1 MGCWHIYGHWFGTA
15 RQETRCNPQI
25 CMRVIM
31 KCVLTGQGSWIQTP
45 APWHGPSATGRC
57 PHSCLQPFEKLN
69 FEFWTSKS
77 WRIVVGV
84 TNITLYSDSKIN
96 TSLRLLTIS
105 INPSRLCGST
115 WAALKAVNIIA
126 DLKCSKLTR
135 SALNLGKEILNKYF
149 TLNKQHLT
157 VQEGCKCTSCRILQ
171 SLAQEGMFQESTV
184 LTRSKSQ
191 CSPVPSFQKSKSLTL
206 WVKSNI

>member
-15 RQETRCNPQI
+15 RQETRCNQQI

-31 KCVLTGQGSWIQTP
+31 KCVLTREGSWIQTP
-45 APWHGPSATGRC
+45 APWHGPSTIRRC
-57 PHSCLQPFEKLN
+57 PRSCLQPLEKLN

-96 TSLRLLTIS
+96 TSLRLLTLS

-115 WAALKAVNIIA
+115 WAVLKAVNIIA
-126 DLKCSKLTR
+126 DLKRSKLTR
-135 SALNLGKEILNKYF
+135 SALNLGKEILSKYF
-149 TLNKQHLT
+149 TLNSNILT
-157 VQEGCKCTSCRILQ
+157 VQEGCKCTFCRILQ

-191 CSPVPSFQKSKSLTL
+191 LQSSSIFPKK
-206 WVKSNI
+206 